1 MTSVRDRLTD
11 AGYALGWTLVCRV
24 PESWARGAFQFGADI
39 AWRRQGHSVQ
49 VLEGNLRRVAGP
61 SVTGK
66 QLRALSRQTLR
77 SYARY
82 WLESFRLPVLS
93 QDRIQADMHVTGEEK
108 LQGNLAA
115 GRGVIIALPHTGNY
129 ELAGV
134 WIIHRGVGK
143 FTTVAERLKPESLF
157 RRFLDFREGLGMEV
171 LPASGGDSRFGV
183 LAQRLRAGGLVC
195 LVSDRDV
202 TGRGIEVEF
211 FGEKARMMAG
221 PAALAVQTG
230 AALLPT
236 TLWFDGDGWGAR
248 IYDEVPVPE
257 AGTRRE
263 KVAVMTQAV
272 ARAYEDGIRAHPQ
285 DWHMLQKVF
294 VADLDPERLAA
305 ADRAARGE
313 SETAST
319 GTSAGTRH
327 QRRHGRRAV
336 RVGIVCPYT
345 WAVPGGVQQHIRDLA
360 EALIGL
366 GHQVSVISPADDDTP
381 LPAYV
386 VPAGRAVPVPYN
398 GSVARLAFGFLSASR
413 VRRWVKEGGFDVLHV
428 HEPAA
433 PSLSLLACW
442 VADGPIVATVHT
454 ATPRSRVM
462 HAAYPA
468 LQTALEKIT
477 GRIAVSEAARTT
489 LVEHMGGDAVLIPNG
504 VTVSRYEKAA
514 PLPGWPGEGGALGFL
529 GRMDE
534 PRKGLDV
541 LLRAFAGLGAQR
553 PGLRLL
559 IAGPG
564 DTDDVLARVPGPLRP
579 RVILLGQ
586 VSEEDKARVYHS
598 VDVFCAPNTGGESF
612 GIVLAEAM
620 AAGAPIVASDLD
632 AFRQVL
638 RGGRAGE
645 LFETGDPAALAEA
658 AGRLLDDPQRR
669 IALSAAAA
677 EAVRV
682 YDWPVV
688 ARDVV
693 RVYEAVVAA
702 YGQVGVAR

>member
-1 MTSVRDRLTD
+1 M
-11 AGYALGWTLVCRV
+11 
-24 PESWARGAFQFGADI
+24 
-39 AWRRQGHSVQ
+39 
-49 VLEGNLRRVAGP
+49 
-61 SVTGK
+61 
-66 QLRALSRQTLR
+66 
-77 SYARY
+77 
-82 WLESFRLPVLS
+82 
-93 QDRIQADMHVTGEEK
+93 
-108 LQGNLAA
+108 
-115 GRGVIIALPHTGNY
+115 
-129 ELAGV
+129 
-134 WIIHRGVGK
+134 
-143 FTTVAERLKPESLF
+143 
-157 RRFLDFREGLGMEV
+157 
-171 LPASGGDSRFGV
+171 
-183 LAQRLRAGGLVC
+183 
-195 LVSDRDV
+195 
-202 TGRGIEVEF
+202 
-211 FGEKARMMAG
+211 
-221 PAALAVQTG
+221 
-230 AALLPT
+230 
-236 TLWFDGDGWGAR
+236 
-248 IYDEVPVPE
+248 
-257 AGTRRE
+257 
-263 KVAVMTQAV
+263 
-272 ARAYEDGIRAHPQ
+272 
-285 DWHMLQKVF
+285 
-294 VADLDPERLAA
+294 
-305 ADRAARGE
+305 
-313 SETAST
+313 
-319 GTSAGTRH
+319 
-327 QRRHGRRAV
+327 

-366 GHQVSVISPADDDTP
+366 GHEVSVISPADDDTP

-398 GSVARLAFGFLSASR
+398 GSVARLAFGFRSASR
-413 VRRWVKEGGFDVLHV
+413 VRRWYKDGDFDVLHV

-454 ATPRSRVM
+454 ATPRSRAM

-504 VTVSRYEKAA
+504 VTISRYEKAA

-541 LLRAFAGLGAQR
+541 LLRAFAELGPDR

-559 IAGPG
+559 LAGPG
-564 DTDDVLARVPGPLRP
+564 DVADILGKVPEPLRP

-586 VSEEDKARVYHS
+586 VTEEDKARVYHS

-638 RGGRAGE
+638 RGGAAGE
-645 LFETGDPAALAEA
+645 LFETGDAAALARA
-658 AGRLLDDPQRR
+658 AARLLDDPARR
-669 IALSAAAA
+669 AELSQAAAA
-677 EAVRV
+677 AVRM

-702 YGQVGVAR
+702 YGQVGAAR